1 MNKHLGVEEEYF
13 ELSEDKI
20 DVLSILMKYL
30 SYWKWFVISIILCLA
45 VAAAYIYFVLPKYE
59 ITTSILF
66 RDDQK
71 GGTSELNVFRE
82 MGVVTRKSNVDNE
95 VEILKKSMV
104 AERVVRELHLY
115 ASYTEMESLLGLDK
129 IWSNAPKRKTAVLYG
144 DELPVRIQ
152 LSEDKFDSL
161 TEKISFNLLVYPEG
175 NYLFSGKFNGDKYEV
190 KALKNDSVVELPF
203 GVFRLVQG
211 KTKPTAKMWLK
222 VQIQHPLIVAD
233 AFTNSLEVKLTSK
246 TTSIANI
253 TLTATNMRMGKEFLK
268 EYIEAY
274 NEQGIKD
281 QLELAERTS
290 KIIDNHLAN
299 MSNELSSVEDEA
311 QQFRQS
317 QGLTDISSQANLY
330 NSQLASVGQRKMDIA
345 TQHSIVSSLLNFVQQ
360 KNDHSQSIPTNS
372 GVQSVI
378 LNSQLAA
385 YNDLVQQRN
394 RLARIASSSNQ
405 SMIDLNNQIEMT
417 FRSVVSGL
425 QSEKNNLEIQ
435 LNDINAEYSRNNA
448 KIRAIP
454 QQERTFSDIKRQQNI
469 KEELFLYLLQ
479 KKEERYMNMTVV
491 SPNSKLVDYIR
502 VVGVVSPNN
511 KLIILISFLLGLILP
526 FIGITIRDLLRYQVD
541 GRENLEE
548 ISSIPLLGEIPK
560 LAQAQAVALTENGN
574 DSFNE
579 MMRLLRANLLFVV
592 DSKDKKVINVLSSIS
607 GEGKSFIS
615 LNLAMSLAL
624 LDKKVLLVELDIRKP
639 KLAKELGLDKK
650 QGMTLY
656 LSGYMNK
663 QELVKPSGLHP
674 NLSVIT
680 AGSIPPNPN
689 ELLAKP
695 ALDELINELRGEYDF
710 IIVDTAPVG
719 MVSDA
724 FLLNR
729 IADMNLFV
737 TRSGITPK
745 KYVED
750 ADRYFHENKL
760 TRMYFVLNSVN
771 LSRAHYRYGPG
782 KKYGY
787 GYA

>member
-1 MNKHLGVEEEYF
+1 MNKNLGVEEEYF
-13 ELSEDKI
+13 MLSEKKI
-20 DVLSILMKYL
+20 DVMSILMKYL
-30 SYWKWFVISIILCLA
+30 SYWKWFVISIIFCLA
-45 VAAAYIYFVLPKYE
+45 IAAAYLYFALPKYE

-104 AERVVRELHLY
+104 AESVVKELHLY
-115 ASYTEMESLLGLDK
+115 ASYTEMESLFELDK
-129 IWSNAPKRKTAVLYG
+129 IWTNAPKRKTAVLYG

-152 LSEDKFDSL
+152 LPEDRLNSL
-161 TEKISFNLLVYPEG
+161 SEKISFDLLVYPNG

-190 KALKNDSVVELPF
+190 KAQENDSILQLPF
-203 GVFRLVQG
+203 GVLRLFRG
-211 KTKPTAKMWLK
+211 KTKPTENMWLK
-222 VQIQHPLIVAD
+222 VQIQHPLSVAD
-233 AFTNSLEVKLTSK
+233 AFTNSLDVKLTSK
-246 TTSIANI
+246 TTSIAKV
-253 TLTATNMRMGKEFLK
+253 TLTAPNRRMGREFLK

-274 NEQGIKD
+274 NERGIKD
-281 QLELAERTS
+281 QLELAETTS
-290 KIIDNHLAN
+290 RIIDNHLAN

-317 QGLTDISSQANLY
+317 QGLTDISSQASLY
-330 NSQLASVGQRKMDIA
+330 NSQLASVGQKKMDIE

-378 LNSQLAA
+378 LNSQIAA

-405 SMIDLNNQIEMT
+405 SMIDLNNQLETT

-425 QSEKNNLEIQ
+425 QSERNNLDIQ
-435 LNDINAEYSRNNA
+435 LRDINAEYSRNNA
-448 KIRAIP
+448 RIRAIP

-491 SPNSKLVDYIR
+491 APNSKLIDYIR
-502 VVGVVSPNN
+502 VAGVVSPNN
-511 KLIILISFLLGLILP
+511 KLIILFSFLLGLILP
-526 FIGITIRDLLRYQVD
+526 FIGIAIRDLLRYQVD
-541 GRENLEE
+541 SRESLEE

-560 LAQAQAVALTENGN
+560 LAQMQAIAVKENGN

-639 KLAKELGLDKK
+639 KLAKQLGLDKK

-656 LSGYMNK
+656 LSGYMDK

-689 ELLAKP
+689 ELLAKS
-695 ALDELINELRGEYDF
+695 ALDELISELRGEYDF

-724 FLLNR
+724 FLLDR

-737 TRSGITPK
+737 TCSGVTPK

-750 ADRYFHENKL
+750 ADRYFQDNKL
-760 TRMYFVLNSVN
+760 KRMYFVLNSVN
-771 LSRAHYRYGPG
+771 LSRTNYRYGPG

-787 GYA
+787 GYT